1 VSACVSRSL
10 DIPTSISAKGLVPCG
25 TGRQMLGNGFTKGE
39 WVVALRLGEMGESI
53 MRRSAEAER
62 TAATRG
68 ERGRGN
74 AFEHF
79 CGAA

>member
-1 VSACVSRSL
+1 
-10 DIPTSISAKGLVPCG
+10 
-25 TGRQMLGNGFTKGE
+25 MLGNGFTKGE

-53 MRRSAEAER
+53 IRRSGSGANCGYE
-62 TAATRG
+62 G

-79 CGAA
+79 CGAS

>member
-1 VSACVSRSL
+1 V
-10 DIPTSISAKGLVPCG
+10 TCG
-25 TGRQMLGNGFTKGE
+25 NGPEMLGNGLVKGE

-74 AFEHF
+74 AFE
-79 CGAA
+79 

>member
-1 VSACVSRSL
+1 VRLLRAR
-10 DIPTSISAKGLVPCG
+10 DIRPSISAEGLVTCG
-25 TGRQMLGNGFTKGE
+25 NGPEMLGNGLVKGE

-74 AFEHF
+74 AFE
-79 CGAA
+79 